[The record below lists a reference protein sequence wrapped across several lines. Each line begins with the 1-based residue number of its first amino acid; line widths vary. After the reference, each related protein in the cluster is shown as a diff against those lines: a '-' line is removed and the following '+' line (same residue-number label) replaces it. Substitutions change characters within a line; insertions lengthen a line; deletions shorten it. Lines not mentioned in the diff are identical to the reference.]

1 MWSDRHARNP
11 AERAATGLSL
21 EDLIAM
27 QPRFVRG
34 SLAPGQRIPGGE
46 RTGRGRAQSLE
57 FDGLSPYEPGDDV
70 RWIDWRATARTGR
83 AIVRRFAAQSHRARL
98 IVIDLHPGL
107 YFGTSERL
115 MAKTAALS
123 AARLAW
129 ESVLLQEPVNILAPG
144 IETRRPRRGRRH
156 VLGLLD
162 NLQAAYAACE
172 EQDLDWDAV
181 AALGGAA
188 AQLARGDEVCL
199 ISEFADLGADFRA
212 ASNTL
217 AEIRTLRAVVLEDP
231 LASHKL
237 PAGAFPTRRPNGAR
251 EVLRVDPAGGV
262 AMPAVG
268 DAIRAGKRRA
278 LQDLG
283 WHVADALSVLPRR
296 EREPV

>member
-1 MWSDRHARNP
+1 MWSDRRART
-11 AERAATGLSL
+11 AGERAATGLSL

-34 SLAPGQRIPGGE
+34 SLAPGQRVPGGE

-98 IVIDLHPGL
+98 IVVDLHPAL

-115 MAKTAALS
+115 MAKTAALA

-129 ESVLLQEPVNILAPG
+129 ESVLLQEPVEIVAPG
-144 IETRRPRRGRRH
+144 IEKRRPRRGRRH

-162 NLQAAYAACE
+162 ALQHAYAACE
-172 EQDLDWDAV
+172 ARVPDWDPV
-181 AALGGAA
+181 TALGDGA
-188 AQLARGDEVCL
+188 AQLARGDEVCF
-199 ISEFADLGADFRA
+199 ISEFAHLGEDFRA
-212 ASNTL
+212 ASGAL
-217 AEIRTLRAVVLEDP
+217 SGIRTLRAVILEDP
-231 LASHKL
+231 LARHAL
-237 PAGAFPTRRPNGAR
+237 PAGAFPTRDPDGRR
-251 EVLRVDPAGGV
+251 EVLRIDPAGGAAV
-262 AMPAVG
+262 AALG
-268 DAIRAGKRRA
+268 DGIRAARRRD

-283 WHVADALSVLPRR
+283 WQVADALSVLPRR
-296 EREPV
+296 ERGPA

>member
-1 MWSDRHARNP
+1 MWSDRHARTA

-34 SLAPGQRIPGGE
+34 SLAPGQRVPGGE

-98 IVIDLHPGL
+98 IVVDLHPGL
-107 YFGTSERL
+107 YFGTSGRL
-115 MAKTAALS
+115 MAKTAALA

-129 ESVLLQEPVNILAPG
+129 ESVLLQEPVEILAPRM
-144 IETRRPRRGRRH
+144 EKRRPRRGRRH

-162 NLQAAYAACE
+162 ALRQSYATCE
-172 EQDLDWDAV
+172 SGRPDWDPV
-181 AALGGAA
+181 TALGAGA
-188 AQLARGDEVCL
+188 AQLARGDEVCF
-199 ISEFADLGADFRA
+199 ISEFADPGSDFQAVSRA
-212 ASNTL
+212 LS
-217 AEIRTLRAVVLEDP
+217 EIRTLRAIVLEDP
-231 LASHKL
+231 LARHEL
-237 PAGAFPTRRPNGAR
+237 PAGVFPTREPDGGR
-251 EVLRVDPAGGV
+251 EVLRVDAAAGG
-262 AMPAVG
+262 AMVSVG
-268 DAIRAGKRRA
+268 DAVRAERRRA

-283 WHVADALSVLPRR
+283 WYVADALSVLPRR
-296 EREPV
+296 ERGSA